1 MKILKVIEPGK
12 FEFEER
18 SIPVPAK
25 DEVLLKM
32 KYCGICGSDIKVFTG
47 QHPYAAYPRIMG
59 HEICAELDGEP
70 VSVNPYFT
78 CGKCS
83 ACNSGKRNCC
93 LKNQTMGVQRDGAYA
108 EYIVV
113 PSSQIIYNR
122 VNLTPKFLAILEP
135 FAVALHA
142 IKKVDIH
149 ALDKVM
155 IFGAGPIGAF
165 CTYILSNLQ
174 VNPNIADPHDKKL
187 HIAMMLGALYCINT
201 KIDDMNKLSQ
211 FLTYEGDYDVCID
224 ASGSKEAIWNC
235 FNFVKT
241 GGKVILI
248 GHSKEEF
255 SMPHSDIIKKE
266 LTIFASRNSVEFYEA
281 QIEMM
286 RGWRNLNNA
295 ITDIVPFMEV
305 PEFYKRLVAK
315 DDKIVKALIEF

>member
-1 MKILKVIEPGK
+1 MKILKVLGPGH
-12 FEFEER
+12 FEFEEVP
-18 SIPVPAK
+18 IPVPAK

-59 HEICAELDGEP
+59 HEICAELEGEL

-78 CGKCS
+78 CGQCS

-122 VNLTPKFLAILEP
+122 ANLTPNFLAILEP

-142 IKKVDIH
+142 IKKVEIH

-174 VNPNIADPHDKKL
+174 ANPVVVDPHHEKL
-187 HIAMMLGALYCINT
+187 RIAITLGANNIVYTHEIG
-201 KIDDMNKLSQ
+201 KH
-211 FLTYEGDYDVCID
+211 FLNSGTGDYDVCID

-286 RGWRNLNNA
+286 RDWRNLNNA
-295 ITDIVPFMEV
+295 ITDIVPFLEV
-305 PEFYKRLVAK
+305 PEFYKSLVAK
-315 DDKIVKALIEF
+315 DDNIVKALIKFV

>member
-1 MKILKVIEPGK
+1 MKVLKVVEPGK

-18 SIPVPAK
+18 PIPVPAK

-32 KYCGICGSDIKVFTG
+32 KYCGICGSDIKVFNG

-59 HEICAELDGEP
+59 HEICAELDGEL

-78 CGKCS
+78 CGQCS

-108 EYIVV
+108 EYIVI
-113 PSSQIIYNR
+113 PTSQIIYNR
-122 VNLTPKFLAILEP
+122 VNLTPQFLAILEP

-142 IKKVDIH
+142 IKKVEIH
-149 ALDKVM
+149 ALDKVL

-174 VNPNIADPHDKKL
+174 AMVKIADPHVKKL
-187 HIAMMLGALYCINT
+187 RIAMMLGAHDY
-201 KIDDMNKLSQ
+201 IDAKATEDMNEYLED
-211 FLTYEGDYDVCID
+211 YESDYDVCID
-224 ASGSKEAIWNC
+224 ASGSKEAILNC
-235 FNFVKT
+235 FKFVKT

-248 GHSKEEF
+248 GHSKEEIL
-255 SMPHSDIIKKE
+255 MPHSDIIKKE

-281 QIEMM
+281 QLEMM

-295 ITDIVPFMEV
+295 ITDIVPFLEV